1 MGKLLS
7 SGDWLTLER
16 LRVYSWIFI
25 VLWTVAFVALIA
37 TATGLLDVLGRPLG
51 TDFANTWSSGLQALA
66 GEHMAVY
73 DLDAQRAAQHAA
85 FATPDIATFD
95 WHYPWLYPPTFLL
108 IAAALAVL
116 PYGWAL
122 FVWLALTMAM
132 YWAAI
137 RAVMADRAHRL
148 ASLAALAFPAVA
160 LNIGHGQNAFF
171 STGLIGAGLIWLDR
185 RPVLAGIA
193 FGLLSYKP
201 QFGLL
206 IPMVLIAT
214 GRWKVFVSA
223 SVTVV
228 LMIVASVLVFGVE
241 MWPAFLAHT
250 SFTRE
255 VVLESGAMAWEQKQ
269 SLFAALRAVGGG
281 VSLAYALQ
289 AVLGV
294 SVAVATVWLWRQRID
309 YALKAAGLV
318 VGTLLVTPYM
328 VDYDFVILGLA
339 LAWLASIG
347 LQQGFLPWE
356 KSALAFVWAVPLVA
370 RPFAL
375 LTHVPLGF
383 IAMGVVFAL
392 IVRRAR
398 YEQLNPLHP

>member
-1 MGKLLS
+1 MSKLLS
-7 SGDWLTLER
+7 SGDWLTVER

-25 VLWTVAFVALIA
+25 AFWATAFVALVV
-37 TATGLLDVLGRPLG
+37 TATGYLDVLGRPLG

-66 GEHMAVY
+66 GEHLAVY
-73 DLDAQRAAQHAA
+73 DFAAQRAAQHAA
-85 FATPDIATFD
+85 FATPEISTFD

-108 IAAALAVL
+108 IATALAVL

-122 FVWLALTMAM
+122 FVWLALTLPM
-132 YWAAI
+132 YLLAI
-137 RAVMADRAHRL
+137 RAIVDHKL
-148 ASLAALAFPAVA
+148 ASLVALAFPAVA

-171 STGLIGAGLIWLDR
+171 SAGLMGAGLLWLDR
-185 RPVLAGIA
+185 RPILSGVA

-206 IPMVLIAT
+206 IPLVLIAT

-223 SVTVV
+223 AVTVV
-228 LMIVASVLVFGVE
+228 LMISASLLAFGVD
-241 MWPAFLAHT
+241 MWPAFIDHT
-250 SFTRE
+250 SFTRD

-289 AVLGV
+289 AALGV
-294 SVAVATVWLWRQRID
+294 GVAALTVWLWRLRVD

-318 VGTLLVTPYM
+318 VGALLATPYM

-339 LAWLASIG
+339 LAWLASLG
-347 LQQGFLPWE
+347 LQQGFLTWE
-356 KSALAFVWAVPLVA
+356 KSALAFAWTA
-370 RPFAL
+370 PFVTRLFAQ
-375 LTHVPLGF
+375 LTHVPLGL
-383 IAMGVVFAL
+383 IAMCVVFAV

-398 YEQLNPLHP
+398 YDSQKAAA

>member
-1 MGKLLS
+1 MSKHLS
-7 SGDWLTLER
+7 SGDWLTGER

-25 VLWTVAFVALIA
+25 AFWAVAFVALVG
-37 TATGLLDVLGRPLG
+37 TATGYLDVLGRPLG

-66 GEHMAVY
+66 GEPLAVY
-73 DLDAQRAAQHAA
+73 DFAAQRAAQHAA
-85 FATPDIATFD
+85 FATPEISTFD

-108 IAAALAVL
+108 IATALAVL

-122 FVWLALTMAM
+122 FVWLALTLPM
-132 YWAAI
+132 YLLAI
-137 RAVMADRAHRL
+137 RAIVDHKL
-148 ASLAALAFPAVA
+148 ASLLALAFPAVA

-171 STGLIGAGLIWLDR
+171 SAGLMGAGLLWLDR
-185 RPVLAGIA
+185 RPVFSGVA

-206 IPMVLIAT
+206 IPLVLIAT
-214 GRWKVFVSA
+214 GRWKVFASA
-223 SVTVV
+223 AATVV
-228 LMIVASVLVFGVE
+228 LMVAASVLAFGVD
-241 MWPAFLAHT
+241 MWPAFVAHT
-250 SFTRE
+250 SFTRD

-289 AVLGV
+289 AALGV
-294 SVAVATVWLWRQRID
+294 SVAAVTVWLWRLRVD

-318 VGTLLVTPYM
+318 VGALLATPYM

-339 LAWLASIG
+339 LAWLASLG
-347 LQQGFLPWE
+347 LRQGFLTWE
-356 KSALAFVWAVPLVA
+356 KSALAFAWTA
-370 RPFAL
+370 PFVTRLFAQM
-375 LTHVPLGF
+375 THVPLGL
-383 IAMGVVFAL
+383 IAMCVVFAV

-398 YEQLNPLHP
+398 HDSQKAAA

>member
-1 MGKLLS
+1 MSKLLS
-7 SGDWLTLER
+7 SGDWLTAER
-16 LRVYSWIFI
+16 LRVYSWIYIAF
-25 VLWTVAFVALIA
+25 WAVAFVALVV
-37 TATGLLDVLGRPLG
+37 TATGYLDVLGRPLG

-66 GEHMAVY
+66 GEHLAVY
-73 DLDAQRAAQHAA
+73 DFAAQRDAQHAA
-85 FATPDIATFD
+85 FATPENSTFD

-108 IAAALAVL
+108 IATALAVL

-122 FVWLALTMAM
+122 FAWLALTLPM
-132 YWAAI
+132 YLFAI
-137 RAVMADRAHRL
+137 RAIVDHKL
-148 ASLAALAFPAVA
+148 ASLVALAFPAVA

-171 STGLIGAGLIWLDR
+171 SAGLMGAGLLWLDR
-185 RPVLAGIA
+185 RPVLSGIA

-206 IPMVLIAT
+206 IPLVLIAT

-223 SVTVV
+223 AVTVV
-228 LMIVASVLVFGVE
+228 MMISASVLAFGVD
-241 MWPAFLAHT
+241 MWPAFLDHT
-250 SFTRE
+250 SFTRG

-289 AVLGV
+289 AALGV
-294 SVAVATVWLWRQRID
+294 GVAALTVWLWRLRVD

-318 VGTLLVTPYM
+318 VGALLATPYM

-339 LAWLASIG
+339 LAWLASLG
-347 LQQGFLPWE
+347 QRQGFLSWE
-356 KSALAFVWAVPLVA
+356 KNALAFAWTAPFVA
-370 RPFAL
+370 RVFAQ
-375 LTHVPLGF
+375 LTHVPLGL
-383 IAMGVVFAL
+383 IAMCVVFAV

-398 YEQLNPLHP
+398 YDSQKEAA